1 MSTAPLPPFN
11 TSTRELAHLSCSV
24 LQYKITCYGWG
35 GRDEALFECLF
46 MGFTSVEFVDL
57 RVVVADSRAGTHVD
71 EGKRRAFLMRKEV
84 TQ

>member
-1 MSTAPLPPFN
+1 
-11 TSTRELAHLSCSV
+11 
-24 LQYKITCYGWG
+24 
-35 GRDEALFECLF
+35 

>member
-1 MSTAPLPPFN
+1 
-11 TSTRELAHLSCSV
+11 
-24 LQYKITCYGWG
+24 
-35 GRDEALFECLF
+35 
-46 MGFTSVEFVDL
+46 MGFTSFELVDL